1 MSRILPVPEGLEGE
15 RIDVALA
22 TMLGLSRARSSALVE
37 SGAVQVASRVV
48 AKSHRLAP
56 GEMIEI
62 REMGEAR
69 DPSNGGGSEAGP
81 FAGPSMSAPSV
92 EIPILWE
99 DNDVVVIDKPAGVA
113 AHPSPGWSG
122 PTVTDSLSAD
132 GHALATAGAAEREGV
147 VHRLDV
153 GTTGAMV
160 VAKSAAAYTSLKRQ
174 FKERT
179 VDKQYHAVVHGL
191 LDPLVG
197 TIDAPI
203 DRHPSKDY
211 KWAVVAGGRESV
223 THYETLEAWPRAS
236 LVEVHLETGRTHQI
250 RVHMAAMRHP
260 CVGDVTY
267 GADPTVA
274 KELGL
279 TRQWLHAR
287 RLGFEHPHTGEYVS
301 FESPYPVDLEQ
312 ALERLQVGLSG

>member
-62 REMGEAR
+62 REMGETR
-69 DPSNGGGSEAGP
+69 DASDGGGSEAGP
-81 FAGPSMSAPSV
+81 FAGPSTNAPSV

-122 PTVTDSLSAD
+122 PTVTVSVSAA

-179 VDKQYHAVVHGL
+179 VDKQYHAVVHGF

-287 RLGFEHPHTGEYVS
+287 RLGFEHPHTGKNVS
-301 FESPYPVDLEQ
+301 FESPYPIDLEQ

>member
-37 SGAVQVASRVV
+37 SGAVQVGSRVV

-62 REMGEAR
+62 REIGETR
-69 DPSNGGGSEAGP
+69 DASDDGGSEAGR
-81 FAGPSMSAPSV
+81 FAGPSTNAPSV

-122 PTVTDSLSAD
+122 PTVTDSLSAA

-174 FKERT
+174 FKERM

-211 KWAVVAGGRESV
+211 KWAVVADGRESV

-260 CVGDVTY
+260 CIGDVTY

-287 RLGFEHPHTGEYVS
+287 RLGFEHPHTREYVS
-301 FESPYPVDLEQ
+301 FDSQYPIDLEQ
-312 ALERLQVGLSG
+312 ALARLKVGLSG

>member
-62 REMGEAR
+62 REMGETR
-69 DPSNGGGSEAGP
+69 DASDGGGSEAGP
-81 FAGPSMSAPSV
+81 FAGPSTNAPSV

-122 PTVTDSLSAD
+122 PTVTVSLSAA

-179 VDKQYHAVVHGL
+179 VDKQYHAVVHGF

-260 CVGDVTY
+260 CIGDVTY

-287 RLGFEHPHTGEYVS
+287 RLGFEHPHTGKNVS
-301 FESPYPVDLEQ
+301 FESPYPMDLEQ

>member
-37 SGAVQVASRVV
+37 GGAVQVGNRVV

-56 GEMIEI
+56 GETIQIREI
-62 REMGEAR
+62 REMSDSSDG
-69 DPSNGGGSEAGP
+69 GP
-81 FAGPSMSAPSV
+81 FAGPPTNAPSV

-99 DNDVVVIDKPAGVA
+99 DDDVVVIDKPAGVA

-122 PTVTDSLSAD
+122 PTVTDSLSAA

-153 GTTGAMV
+153 WTTGAMV

-236 LVEVHLETGRTHQI
+236 LVKVHLETGRTHQI

-287 RLGFEHPHTGEYVS
+287 QLGFEHPHTGEYMS
-301 FESPYPVDLEQ
+301 FDSPYPIDLEH
-312 ALERLQVGLSG
+312 ALARLQVGLSG

>member
-37 SGAVQVASRVV
+37 SGAVQIASRVV

-62 REMGEAR
+62 REMGETR
-69 DPSNGGGSEAGP
+69 DASDGGGSEAGP
-81 FAGPSMSAPSV
+81 FAGPSTNAPSV

-122 PTVTDSLSAD
+122 PTVTVSLSAA

-179 VDKQYHAVVHGL
+179 VDKQYHAVVHGF

-260 CVGDVTY
+260 CIGDVTY

-287 RLGFEHPHTGEYVS
+287 RLGFEHPHTGKNVS
-301 FESPYPVDLEQ
+301 FESPYPIDLEQ
-312 ALERLQVGLSG
+312 ALARLQVGLSG

>member
-1 MSRILPVPEGLEGE
+1 VTRVLPVPEGLVGE

-22 TMLGLSRARSSALVE
+22 RMLGLSRARASALVDA
-37 SGAVQVASRVV
+37 GAVRVDARPV
-48 AKSHRLAP
+48 AKSHRLSLEESVEVDELTEDGRA
-56 GEMIEI
+56 
-62 REMGEAR
+62 A
-69 DPSNGGGSEAGP
+69 GGGDPGNPE
-81 FAGPSMSAPSV
+81 V
-92 EIPILWE
+92 IVDIPILWE
-99 DNDVVVIDKPAGVA
+99 DDHIIVIDKPVGVA
-113 AHPSPGWSG
+113 VHPSPGWTG
-122 PTVTDSLSAD
+122 PTVIGSLAAS
-132 GHALATAGAAEREGV
+132 GHALATTGAAEREGV

-160 VAKSAAAYTSLKRQ
+160 LAKDAAAYSSLKRQ

-179 VDKQYHAVVHGL
+179 VEKEYHAVVHGL
-191 LDPLVG
+191 LDPLAG

-211 KWAVVAGGRESV
+211 KWAVVAGGRPSV

-260 CVGDVTY
+260 CLGDVTY

-274 KELGL
+274 KDLGL

-287 RLGFEHPHTGEYVS
+287 RLGFEHPATGARVEL
-301 FESPYPVDLEQ
+301 ESPYPDDLNR
-312 ALERLQVGLSG
+312 ALERLRAGLSG

>member
-62 REMGEAR
+62 REMGETR
-69 DPSNGGGSEAGP
+69 DASDGGGSEAGP
-81 FAGPSMSAPSV
+81 FAGPSTNAPSV

-122 PTVTDSLSAD
+122 PTVTVSLSAA

-179 VDKQYHAVVHGL
+179 VDKQYHAVVHGF

-260 CVGDVTY
+260 CIGDVTY

-287 RLGFEHPHTGEYVS
+287 RLGFEHPHTGKNVS
-301 FESPYPVDLEQ
+301 FESPYPIDLEQ

>member
-62 REMGEAR
+62 REMGETR
-69 DPSNGGGSEAGP
+69 DASDGGGSEAGP
-81 FAGPSMSAPSV
+81 FAGPSTNAPSV

-122 PTVTDSLSAD
+122 PTVTVSLSAA

-179 VDKQYHAVVHGL
+179 VDKQYHAVVHGF

-287 RLGFEHPHTGEYVS
+287 RLGFEHPHTGKNVS
-301 FESPYPVDLEQ
+301 FESPYPMDLEQ

>member
-37 SGAVQVASRVV
+37 SGAVQVESRVV

-62 REMGEAR
+62 REIGETR
-69 DPSNGGGSEAGP
+69 DASDGGGSEAGR
-81 FAGPSMSAPSV
+81 FAGPSTNAPSV

-122 PTVTDSLSAD
+122 PTVTDSLSAA
-132 GHALATAGAAEREGV
+132 GHAPATAGAAEREGV

-160 VAKSAAAYTSLKRQ
+160 VAKTAAAYTSLKRQ
-174 FKERT
+174 FKERM

-211 KWAVVAGGRESV
+211 KWAVVAGGRKSV

-287 RLGFEHPHTGEYVS
+287 RLGFEHPHTGGYVS
-301 FESPYPVDLEQ
+301 FDSPYPIDLEQ
-312 ALERLQVGLSG
+312 ALARL

>member
-62 REMGEAR
+62 REMGETR
-69 DPSNGGGSEAGP
+69 DASDGGGSEAGP
-81 FAGPSMSAPSV
+81 FAGPSTNAPSV

-122 PTVTDSLSAD
+122 PTVTVSLSAA

-179 VDKQYHAVVHGL
+179 VDKQYHAVVHGF

-250 RVHMAAMRHP
+250 RVHMAAMRHR

-287 RLGFEHPHTGEYVS
+287 RLGFEHPHTGKNVS
-301 FESPYPVDLEQ
+301 FESPYPIDLEQ
-312 ALERLQVGLSG
+312 ALARLQVGLSG

>member
-37 SGAVQVASRVV
+37 GGAVQVGNRVV

-56 GEMIEI
+56 GETIEI
-62 REMGEAR
+62 REIREMSDSADG
-69 DPSNGGGSEAGP
+69 GP
-81 FAGPSMSAPSV
+81 FAGPPITTPSV

-99 DNDVVVIDKPAGVA
+99 DDDVVVIDKPVGVA

-122 PTVTDSLSAD
+122 PTVTGSLTAA

-153 GTTGAMV
+153 GTTGVMV

-179 VDKQYHAVVHGL
+179 VDKQYHAIVHGL

-236 LVEVHLETGRTHQI
+236 LVDVHLETGRTHQI

-301 FESPYPVDLEQ
+301 FDSPYPPDLEH
-312 ALERLQVGLSG
+312 ALERLRVGLSG

>member
-62 REMGEAR
+62 REMGETR
-69 DPSNGGGSEAGP
+69 DASDGGGSEAGP
-81 FAGPSMSAPSV
+81 FAGPSTNAPSV

-122 PTVTDSLSAD
+122 PTVTVSLSAA

-179 VDKQYHAVVHGL
+179 VDKQYHAVVHGF

-287 RLGFEHPHTGEYVS
+287 RLGFEHPHTGK
-301 FESPYPVDLEQ
+301 
-312 ALERLQVGLSG
+312 G

>member
-62 REMGEAR
+62 REMGETR
-69 DPSNGGGSEAGP
+69 DASDGGGSEAGP
-81 FAGPSMSAPSV
+81 FAGPSTNAPSV

-122 PTVTDSLSAD
+122 PTVTVSLSAA

-179 VDKQYHAVVHGL
+179 VDKQYHAVVHGF

-287 RLGFEHPHTGEYVS
+287 RLGFEHPHTGKNVS
-301 FESPYPVDLEQ
+301 FESPYPIDLEQ
-312 ALERLQVGLSG
+312 ALARLQVGLSG